1 MKTAKQK
8 ERELIVKLHKEKKK
22 VREIAQILGLSKS
35 KVHFWI
41 QRSKKTDSLE
51 DKPRSGRP
59 TPINAKALRSI
70 SNLINQNLINQRLIQ
85 PANRRAGVST
95 KEVKQLI
102 KNKIKKKYSL
112 RHVERIMHKMGF
124 SLITPRPSH
133 IKKDENAKEKFKVE
147 FKKNLNRN
155 IWAIQ

>member
-8 ERELIVKLHKEKKK
+8 ERELIIKLHNEKKK
-22 VREIAQILGLSKS
+22 VREIAQLLGLSKS

-41 QRSKKTDSLE
+41 QRSKKTNSLE

-59 TPINAKALRSI
+59 TPLNAKTLKSI
-70 SNLINQNLINQRLIQ
+70 LKLIKQNLVR
-85 PANRRAGVST
+85 PTNRKAGVST
-95 KEVKQLI
+95 KEVGQLI
-102 KNKIKKKYSL
+102 KNKIKKKYSI

-147 FKKNLNRN
+147 FKKNFPRN
-155 IWAIQ
+155 IWAMQ

>member
-8 ERELIVKLHKEKKK
+8 ERELIIKLHKEKKK
-22 VREIAQILGLSKS
+22 VREIAQLLGLSKS

-59 TPINAKALRSI
+59 TPLSTKALKSI
-70 SNLINQNLINQRLIQ
+70 ANLIRKNLIQ
-85 PANRRAGVST
+85 PTNRKAGVST
-95 KEVKQLI
+95 KEVLKLI
-102 KNKIKKKYSL
+102 KNKVKRKYSL
-112 RHVERIMHKMGF
+112 RHVERTMHKMGF

-133 IKKDENAKEKFKVE
+133 IRKDENAKEKFKVE

-155 IWAIQ
+155 IWAIR